1 MKKIFGAFAVCTV
14 GMLATVAHAQ
24 EPLKLTTFWV
34 ASMEPEGK
42 PSVVLPILYDTEAQC
57 NQGGDNINKITA
69 QTINTS
75 YRYHCDPVVINTDRL
90 RKIAK

>member
-1 MKKIFGAFAVCTV
+1 MKKILGAIAVCAG
-14 GMLATVAHAQ
+14 GMLATVAYSQ

-42 PSVVLPILYDTEAQC
+42 PSVVLPILYDSEVQC
-57 NQGGDNINKITA
+57 NQGGDGINKITA

-75 YRYHCDPVVINTDRL
+75 YLYHCDPVVINTDRL